1 MTSARAVRVVTG
13 SAQLI
18 GSLAR
23 SALLVV
29 SPTSGCGLG
38 HGFDASVLMVLTTVP
53 AAVGCVKSAATGPR
67 WCPGYRDAWLEIRET
82 LPSMSGHVNVTVVG
96 MGDDG
101 WPGLTD
107 EARRVLREAPLIA
120 GSARHLTL
128 IPDFPGHRIP
138 LPSPLLPQLD
148 GLVAENPGLCVLAS
162 GDPMLHGIG
171 ATLARRLGAGQLRV
185 LPAVS
190 SVALACSRLG
200 WAEHE
205 VDVVSL
211 VSRPAETVLPAVQP
225 GARVLVLSRD
235 GQTPGL
241 LAALLTD
248 RGWGGTQLTVLEHL
262 GGPTERVHSPQ
273 PARGVRAKPFADLSV
288 VALACEPDT
297 ATTVL
302 PRVPGLPDD
311 AYETD
316 GQLTRREARAL
327 ALAALAPAPGQ
338 LLWDVGAGSGSI
350 GIEWM
355 RTDPRCRTIAV
366 EARPDRAERVS
377 RNATA
382 LGVPG
387 IDVVCGEAPAA
398 LAGLNQPDAVFLG
411 GGLTGDGVLETCWK
425 RLGPGGRLV
434 AHAVTVESEA
444 VLHDWQRAE
453 GGQLVKLALSYAGP
467 LGGFT
472 TWRPA
477 LPITQWQV
485 TRS

>member
-1 MTSARAVRVVTG
+1 
-13 SAQLI
+13 
-18 GSLAR
+18 
-23 SALLVV
+23 V
-29 SPTSGCGLG
+29 S
-38 HGFDASVLMVLTTVP
+38 
-53 AAVGCVKSAATGPR
+53 
-67 WCPGYRDAWLEIRET
+67 
-82 LPSMSGHVNVTVVG
+82 VTVVG
-96 MGDDG
+96 VGDDG
-101 WPGLTD
+101 WPGLTE
-107 EARRVLREAPLIA
+107 EARGVLREAPLIV
-120 GSARHLTL
+120 GSARHLAL
-128 IPDFPGHRIP
+128 LPDLPGRRVS

-148 GLVAENPGLCVLAS
+148 DLVAANPGLCLLAS
-162 GDPMLHGIG
+162 GDPMLHGLG
-171 ATLARRLGAGQLRV
+171 ATLARRLGAGRLRV

-200 WAEHE
+200 WAGHE

-211 VSRPAETVLPAVQP
+211 VSRPAEAILPAVQP

-235 GQTPGL
+235 GRTPAV
-241 LAALLTD
+241 LAALLAD

-262 GGPTERVHSPQ
+262 GGSAERVRGPYQ
-273 PARGVRAKPFADLSV
+273 ARSAGDETFADLSV
-288 VALACEPDT
+288 VALACEPDA

-302 PRVPGLPDD
+302 PRVPGLPDA

-327 ALAALAPAPGQ
+327 ALAALAPGPGQ
-338 LLWDVGAGSGSI
+338 LLWDIGAGSGSV

-355 RTDPRCRTIAV
+355 RAESRASAVAV
-366 EARPDRAERVS
+366 EARADRAERVR

-387 IDVVCGEAPAA
+387 IDVVCGAAPGA
-398 LAGLNQPDAVFLG
+398 LTGLSVPDAVFLG
-411 GGLTGDGVLETCWK
+411 GGLTADGVLEACWQ
-425 RLGPGGRLV
+425 RLRPGGRLV
-434 AHAVTVESEA
+434 AHAVTVESETA
-444 VLHDWQRAE
+444 LHQWQRAV

-485 TRS
+485 TRP